1 MHLTAALQMTSGSVY
16 LPNNYQ
22 VAFNCDSVV
31 PAKVAQAKATAY
43 AKRHNRNIYVPGL
56 GHFDGTTPPDPP
68 KDKTIGNVTASG
80 DDLTGTNLALT
91 VGAESTVKAAF
102 DGDAEDVSFKW
113 TIRTGTAV
121 SIKGDS
127 TNRNCVFVGGEE
139 GGASLRCTLTS
150 STASDSPGEVTI
162 TATVEA

>member
-1 MHLTAALQMTSGSVY
+1 MTTGSVY
-16 LPNNYQ
+16 LPNGYQ
-22 VAFNCDSVV
+22 VAFNCESVV
-31 PAKVAQAKATAY
+31 PAKVAIAKASAY
-43 AKRHNRNIYVPGL
+43 AKRRKRDIYVPGI
-56 GHFDGTTPPDPP
+56 GHFDKDGKPVVPTPPDPP

-80 DDLTGTNLALT
+80 DDLTGTNLALA
-91 VGAESTVKAAF
+91 VGAESTVKASF

-139 GGASLRCTLTS
+139 GGATVRCKCTS
-150 STASDSPGEVTI
+150 SSSSDSPQEVTI
-162 TATVEA
+162 TAVVSA